1 MARVKKADAPPLLN
15 EVAADAL
22 EEMASAYAAVA
33 VAADPRGAPITL
45 TAGELTPLVED
56 AINAPPPISEPVA
69 PPKPKEPF
77 CILDDQPINS
87 VLVVLQETGG
97 PAEPWLQTPAGKVD
111 VPRDDLAWKLP
122 LLGEIKRTGLHSFV
136 AIQRDDPHG
145 HPKLVCSSAV
155 EACQAFRKHFHGE
168 RD

>member
-1 MARVKKADAPPLLN
+1 MARVKKAPDAT
-15 EVAADAL
+15 E
-22 EEMASAYAAVA
+22 VA
-33 VAADPRGAPITL
+33 VAEHVAAVVAENPRGAPITL
-45 TAGELTPLVED
+45 HDDNPTPLMED
-56 AINAPPPISEPVA
+56 AINAPPPDPV
-69 PPKPKEPF
+69 PPKAKEPF

-122 LLGEIKRTGLHSFV
+122 LMGEIKRTGLHSFV

-145 HPKLVCSSAV
+145 KPKLVCSSAV
-155 EACQAFRKHFHGE
+155 EACQAFRKHFHNE